1 MVLYTAFVLFFF
13 YDWTVYNLL
22 FFVCFFVF
30 FLMVFIIVVLW
41 ILWHASLQR
50 RLSKC
55 HCMCFSWMQ

>member
-13 YDWTVYNLL
+13 YDWTVCTIY
-22 FFVCFFVF
+22 CFLFVF